1 LIPMVTW
8 LRFNL
13 LLFMKF
19 QVLRHGRA
27 GQRERFCRRLTALF
41 SLLSTV
47 VMLPYGPAAKA
58 ADSAWL
64 SGAFGTQDWSNGI
77 NWVSG
82 AAPGAITGTTSPDL
96 ATFGSNTGST
106 LVTIDAGRN
115 VRSLLFNGTNAAG
128 LYTIGSAGVN
138 LGEALRLSSG
148 GSVTVAPNTLTAT
161 TFHAPLILEA
171 ASPTTN
177 GTYTFTN
184 NATNIAND
192 PNPYKLNLL
201 GDISGGTTTGTITL
215 NFTGTAGNR
224 SSDPSANVVSGLIS
238 NGGAAGGLSVTVTGS
253 DGGNRGAWTFTNNNN
268 SYTGSTTIEAGTLIF
283 STLTNAGVNSALG
296 AGDTI
301 RLNTGAQVKYTGAAT
316 STNRTILGNGGTLYA
331 SGSGSIT
338 LNGTITLNGGIT
350 FRGGQNFIIDSV
362 ITGSGG
368 LARTDPGTVFL
379 NQTNSFTGDLGISD
393 GAFRF
398 ATITDKLINSPIG
411 AGSII
416 SFGQNSSTVG
426 RIEFTGLTGGS
437 SNRDFVL
444 SNGNGASAGNGRID
458 NTIAGQTLTLSGT
471 VRASSGTAAHFSSLN
486 LTGVGDGIMSGII
499 GGTNASATTANN
511 MTLTKNGSGT
521 WALSNA
527 NIYYGPTNISAGTL
541 LAINATG
548 SATGTGNVTTSATGA
563 LGGTGIVTSGNGGSI
578 TIASGTRLMIGT
590 THGLAAGSAGP
601 ALTTAAA
608 GTLRLGTNANVA
620 LTLAGILQ
628 FDLFSNSDG
637 ITAGSADKLVLQ
649 TTAPEVALGG
659 VVTVS
664 DVTGIHAPWRAGIW
678 QLFDWAGIG
687 AATQTGAFTYNFA
700 STSLASGYGWNTDD
714 LLTTGTISVAKI
726 AANHTWIGATS
737 ASWADGTNW
746 EAGTVPSIGTDVFF
760 AASPTN
766 PAFLSHNIDGDKTVR
781 NMFFSGEADHTINT
795 GSGGVLYSD
804 GGYLEVLGG
813 SQRFGAQLRPRNGSI
828 GTFQIINEGTL
839 RFDQTIMY
847 HRQGGSGNL
856 DIVFS
861 GSGET
866 FVNHFQ
872 RRTSD
877 YEVNL
882 RFNGPGTVTFTGSS
896 STPAGTGAGTITGT
910 TAITGG
916 KIRLNNELNLGS
928 NPAVFNPAQLTL
940 DGGTLA
946 AYASFVM
953 DDTNRGVTLGASGG
967 TIEVEGTHLLTVA
980 NTVTGAGGL
989 TKTGPGTLLLTADN
1003 TYTGTTSVNAGT
1015 LLVNGDHSSA
1025 TGGVTVNSGATLG
1038 GTGIIGSDTTIK
1050 SGATLT
1056 GGTATTV
1063 ASFTSGAYLSFTEN
1077 LTAEAGS
1084 TWLVNLVQDLDG
1096 SADFIDVGGTLDING
1111 ANLNIAFTGDYTYG
1125 NEYRIARY
1133 GSLSSQF
1140 AGLGNDAFFDVG
1152 GRQYQINYGTGG
1164 AGGYITLTAVP
1175 EPGTFAVLA
1184 ALCAG
1189 FRLARR
1195 RARGRQAAAD
1205 E

>member
-1 LIPMVTW
+1 MT
-8 LRFNL
+8 
-13 LLFMKF
+13 
-19 QVLRHGRA
+19 
-27 GQRERFCRRLTALF
+27 
-41 SLLSTV
+41 
-47 VMLPYGPAAKA
+47 VMLSSLPATA
-58 ADSAWL
+58 ADSVWL
-64 SGAFGTQDWSNGI
+64 TGVFGTQDWSNGI

-82 AAPGAITGTTSPDL
+82 SAPGAITGTTNPDL
-96 ATFGSNTGST
+96 ATFGSNGDAT

-128 LYTIGSAGVN
+128 LYTIGSAGAN

-148 GSVTVAPNTLTAT
+148 GSVTVAPGTLTAT

-184 NATNIAND
+184 NATNVAND

-201 GDISGGTTTGTITL
+201 GDISGGTTTGSITL

-224 SSDPSANVVSGLIS
+224 SSDPSANLVSGLIS
-238 NGGAAGGLSVTVTGS
+238 NGGATGGLSVTVTGS
-253 DGGNRGAWTFTNNNN
+253 DGGNRGAWNFTNNNN
-268 SYTGSTTIEAGTLIF
+268 SYTGMTTISAGTLIF
-283 STLTNAGVNSALG
+283 SSLTDAGVNSALG

-301 RLNTGAQVKYTGAAT
+301 QLNGGAQVKYTGAAT

-331 SGSGSIT
+331 YGSGDVT
-338 LNGTITLNGGIT
+338 LNGTVTLAGGIT
-350 FRGGQNFIIDSV
+350 FRGNRNFIIDTV
-362 ITGSGG
+362 VTGTGG
-368 LARTDPGTVFL
+368 LSRTDSGAVVL
-379 NQTNSFTGDLGISD
+379 NQTNTFSGNIAISD

-398 ATITDKLINSPIG
+398 SSIADKLVNSPLG

-426 RIEFTGLTGGS
+426 RIEFTGLNGGS

-458 NTIAGQTLTLSGT
+458 NTVAGQTLTLSGT
-471 VRASSGTAAHFSSLN
+471 VRASNGTATFVSSLN
-486 LTGVGDGIMSGII
+486 LTGVGDGIMSGVI
-499 GGTNASATTANN
+499 GGTNSSPSTPNN

-541 LAINATG
+541 LAMNATG
-548 SATGTGNVTTSATGA
+548 SATGTGNVTTSGTGA
-563 LGGTGIVTSGNGGSI
+563 LGGTGFVTSGNGGSI
-578 TIASGTRLMIGT
+578 TIASGSRLMIGT
-590 THGLAAGSAGP
+590 THGLAAGSTGP

-628 FDLFSNSDG
+628 FDLFSASDG
-637 ITAGSADKLVLQ
+637 ISPGSSDRLVLQ
-649 TTAPEVALGG
+649 TTAPDVTLGG
-659 VVTVS
+659 VITVA
-664 DVTGIHAPWRAGIW
+664 DVTGPHAPWRSGTW
-678 QLFDWAGIG
+678 QLFDWTGIG

-700 STSLASGYGWNTDD
+700 STSLASGYGWITDD
-714 LLTTGTISVAKI
+714 LPTTGSVSVEKVAL
-726 AANHTWIGATS
+726 NHTWTGATS
-737 ASWADGTNW
+737 ASWADDTNW

-760 AASPTN
+760 AAAPAN
-766 PAFLSHNIDGDKTVR
+766 PAFLTQGIDGDKTVR
-781 NMFFSGEADHTINT
+781 NLFFSGEADHTINT

-813 SQRFGAQLRPRNGSI
+813 SQRFGAQLRPRNGTI
-828 GTFQIINEGTL
+828 GSYRIINEGTL

-877 YEVNL
+877 YDVNL
-882 RFNGPGTVTFTGSS
+882 RFNGPGSVTFTGSS

-910 TAITGG
+910 TTITGG

-928 NPAVFNPAQLTL
+928 DPAVLNPAQLTL
-940 DGGTLA
+940 DGGTLS
-946 AYASFVM
+946 AYATFVM

-967 TIEVEGTHLLTVA
+967 TIEVEGTHLLTLS

-1025 TGGVTVNSGATLG
+1025 TGEVTVNSGATLG
-1038 GTGIIGSDTTIK
+1038 GIGTIGSDTTIA
-1050 SGATLT
+1050 SAATIT
-1056 GGTATTV
+1056 SGTATGV
-1063 ASFTSGAYLSFTEN
+1063 ADFASGNYLSFSEN
-1077 LTAEAGS
+1077 LTASAGS

-1096 SADFIDVGGTLDING
+1096 SADFIDVGGALDIAG
-1111 ANLNIAFTGDYTYG
+1111 ANLDVAFSGDYTFG

-1140 AGLGNDAFFDVG
+1140 AGLANDAFFDVG

-1175 EPGTFAVLA
+1175 EPGTFALLA
-1184 ALCAG
+1184 ALLAG
-1189 FRLARR
+1189 FRFVRR
-1195 RARGRQAAAD
+1195 RARGTQAAPTD
-1205 E
+1205 

>member
-1 LIPMVTW
+1 MIPDL
-8 LRFNL
+8 LR
-13 LLFMKF
+13 
-19 QVLRHGRA
+19 QDRA
-27 GQRERFCRRLTALF
+27 RQRRLFLRRPVVLATLF
-41 SLLSTV
+41 AVLFLLQFCH
-47 VMLPYGPAAKA
+47 PAKA
-58 ADSAWL
+58 ANGAWL
-64 SGAFGTQDWSNGI
+64 IDQIGTQDWSNGI

-82 AAPGAITGTTSPDL
+82 TVPGALTGATNPDI
-96 ATFGSNTGST
+96 ATFGSNSGTT
-106 LVTIDAGRN
+106 LITVDAGRN
-115 VRSLLFNGTNAAG
+115 VRSLLFNGTNALG

-138 LGEALRLSSG
+138 LGGALRLSSG
-148 GSVTVAPNTLTAT
+148 GNVTVSPGTLTAT
-161 TFHAPLILEA
+161 TFHAPIILEA
-171 ASPTTN
+171 PSPTTN

-184 NATNIAND
+184 NATNVASD

-201 GDISGGTTTGTITL
+201 GDISGGTTTGSLTL
-215 NFTGTAGNR
+215 NFTGTTGNR
-224 SSDPSANVVSGLIS
+224 SSDPSANLVSGLIS
-238 NGGAAGGLSVTVTGS
+238 NGGAAGGLAVTVTGS
-253 DGGNRGAWTFTNNNN
+253 DTGNRGAWSFTNNNN
-268 SYTGSTTIEAGTLIF
+268 SYTGTTTISAGTLIF
-283 STLTNAGVNSALG
+283 STLTDAGVNSALG

-301 RLNTGAQVKYTGAAT
+301 QLNAGAQAKYIGAAT

-331 SGSGSIT
+331 NGSGSVT
-338 LNGTITLNGGIT
+338 LNGAFTLNGGMT
-350 FRGGQNFIIDSV
+350 FRGGQNIIINSV

-368 LARTDPGTVFL
+368 LSRTDPGTVFL
-379 NQTNSFTGDLGISD
+379 NQANTFNGNIGISD

-398 ATITDKLINSPIG
+398 GTIADKLVNSPLG
-411 AGSII
+411 AGSTIT
-416 SFGQNSSTVG
+416 FGQNSSTVG

-437 SNRDFVL
+437 SNRDFIL

-458 NTIAGQTLTLSGT
+458 NTVAGQILTLSGT
-471 VRASSGTAAHFSSLN
+471 VRASSGTAAHLSSLN

-541 LAINATG
+541 LAMNAAG

-563 LGGTGIVTSGNGGSI
+563 LGGTGFVTSGNGGSI

-628 FDLFSNSDG
+628 FDLFSSSDG
-637 ITAGSADKLVLQ
+637 ITAGGADKLVLQ

-659 VVTVS
+659 VITLA
-664 DVTGIHAPWRAGIW
+664 DVTGVHAPWRAGIW

-687 AATQTGAFTYNFA
+687 TATQTGAFTYNFA
-700 STSLASGYGWNTDD
+700 STSLASGYTWNTDD
-714 LLTTGTISVAKI
+714 LLTTGSISVEKLGS
-726 AANHTWIGATS
+726 NHTWTGATS

-746 EAGTVPSIGTDVFF
+746 EALTVPSAGTDVFF

-795 GSGGVLYSD
+795 GSGGVLYAD

-813 SQRFGAQLRPRNGSI
+813 SQRFASAQLRPRNGTI
-828 GTFQIINEGTL
+828 GSYRIINEGTL
-839 RFDQTIMY
+839 RFDQPIMY

-861 GSGET
+861 GSGDT

-896 STPAGTGAGTITGT
+896 SVPAGTATGTITGT
-910 TAITGG
+910 TTVNGG

-928 NPAVFNPAQLTL
+928 DPAVLNPAQLTL
-940 DGGTLA
+940 DGGTLT
-946 AYASFVM
+946 AYATFVM

-967 TIEVEGTHLLTVA
+967 TIEVEGTHVLTLA
-980 NTVTGAGGL
+980 NIVTGAGGL
-989 TKTGPGTLLLTADN
+989 TKAGPGTLLLTADN

-1038 GTGIIGSDTTIK
+1038 GTGTIGSNTTIA
-1050 SGATLT
+1050 SGATIT
-1056 GGTATTV
+1056 SGTATGV
-1063 ASFTSGAYLSFTEN
+1063 ADFASGNYLSFSEN
-1077 LTAEAGS
+1077 LTVSAGS

-1096 SADFIDVGGTLDING
+1096 SADFVNTGGALNIAG
-1111 ANLNIAFTGDYTYG
+1111 ANLSVAFSGDYTYG
-1125 NEYRIARY
+1125 NQYQIARY

-1140 AGLGNDAFFDVG
+1140 AGLTNDAFFDIG

-1175 EPGTFAVLA
+1175 EPGTYAILCVFLA
-1184 ALCAG
+1184 GLWVM
-1189 FRLARR
+1189 RR
-1195 RARGRQAAAD
+1195 HLSGLRPVPV